1 MRATLT
7 APGRRPVRAAAR
19 SDTCHMAEAHR
30 SAALAGH
37 NRGAMPPF
45 DQRTDKPGTA
55 VPAEPAA
62 QRRAVAA
69 LLVALLSL
77 TGVLALGDPQRG
89 VYLVAYAL
97 ARRRRRDVAGD
108 HLAGAGQARPDRAVP
123 HGSAAAT
130 AIAGIG
136 ILFSSVLLL
145 AFIVLGRQMSAYG
158 NCLSDAGTTTAQQS
172 CQVQFTHAVNQE
184 IASLRS
190 AERG

>member
-45 DQRTDKPGTA
+45 DQRTDKPRTA

-97 ARRRRRDVAGD
+97 LAGVVAMWLAITSLARARRGRT
-108 HLAGAGQARPDRAVP
+108 ARP

-145 AFIVLGRQMSAYG
+145 AFIVLGRQMSTYG
-158 NCLSDAGTTTAQQS
+158 DCLSDAGTTTAQQS
-172 CQVQFTHAVNQE
+172 CQVQFTHAVNRE
-184 IASLRS
+184 IASLRA

>member
-1 MRATLT
+1 
-7 APGRRPVRAAAR
+7 
-19 SDTCHMAEAHR
+19 
-30 SAALAGH
+30 
-37 NRGAMPPF
+37 MPPF
-45 DQRTDKPGTA
+45 DQHTDTPRAA

-77 TGVLALGDPQRG
+77 TGVLALGAPQRG
-89 VYLVAYAL
+89 VYLVVYAL
-97 ARRRRRDVAGD
+97 LAGVVAMWLAVTSLARARRGRT
-108 HLAGAGQARPDRAVP
+108 ARP

-145 AFIVLGRQMSAYG
+145 AFIVLGRQMSTYG
-158 NCLSDAGTTTAQQS
+158 DCLSDAGTTTAQQS
-172 CQVQFTHAVNQE
+172 CQVQFTHAVNRE
-184 IASLRS
+184 IASLRA